1 MYLGKNLRI
10 NVVNSVNV
18 LITPMKTKW
27 HILKII
33 HGYPM
38 LYNAGSEVYSQ
49 SICNELSHHHRVSIF
64 TREENPF
71 HPDFDIREEKETPN
85 RILYRVNMPREKD
98 GYRHPQL
105 DKNFGELLDQ
115 IKPDIA
121 HIGHLNHL
129 STGLVDEL
137 KKHKIPIVFTLHDFW
152 LMCPR
157 GQFLQRNFGE
167 AGELYKV
174 CDGQEDRKCA
184 ATCYSM
190 FFSGRPQD
198 KKTDEAYWTQWIKG
212 RMEETRSVIEK
223 VDHFIAPSRYLME
236 RYVTEFALPKQKAQ
250 YLDYGFPLHYLT
262 TPRRKAPETASAGGL
277 MTFGYIGTH
286 IPAKGIH
293 HLIEAFGRLK
303 GKARLRIWGRPR
315 PQETAG
321 LKLLTR
327 EKVTNGNQVEW
338 MGEYVN
344 QNIAAHVFS
353 NCDGIIVPSIWGE
366 NSPLVIHEAQACKVP
381 VITANYGG
389 MKEYVSHMGNG
400 LLFNHRDPLDLSYQM
415 QWAIDHPEDFL
426 KLGKCGYLY
435 SEDGSIPEIRAHC
448 QQLLSI
454 YQKTI
459 ENHEK

>member
-1 MYLGKNLRI
+1 M
-10 NVVNSVNV
+10 
-18 LITPMKTKW
+18 

-49 SICNELSHHHRVSIF
+49 SICNELSNHNRVSIF

-71 HPDFDIREEKETPN
+71 LPDFEIREERETPN
-85 RILYRVNMPREKD
+85 RILYRTNMPRGKD

-105 DKNFGELLDQ
+105 DAKFGKLLDQ
-115 IKPDIA
+115 IKPGIA

-137 KKHKIPIVFTLHDFW
+137 KKRSIPIVFTLHDFW

-157 GQFLQRNFGE
+157 GQFMQRNFGE
-167 AGELYKV
+167 TGELYKV
-174 CDGQEDRKCA
+174 CDGQENHKCA
-184 ATCYSM
+184 TTCYAM
-190 FFSGRPQD
+190 LFSGRPQD
-198 KKTDEAYWTQWIKG
+198 RKTDEAYWTGWMRG
-212 RMEETRSVIEK
+212 RMEETRSVMEK
-223 VDHFIAPSRYLME
+223 VDHFIAPSHYLMA
-236 RYVTEFALPKQKAQ
+236 RYVKDFALPGEKVQ

-262 TPRRKAPETASAGGL
+262 TPGGKTPQTAGGGGI

-293 HLIEAFGRLK
+293 QLIEAFGKLR

-315 PQETAG
+315 SQETAG
-321 LKLLTR
+321 LKVLVT
-327 EKVTNGNQVEW
+327 EKVTNDNQVEW

-344 QNIAAHVFS
+344 QNIADHVFR
-353 NCDGIIVPSIWGE
+353 NCDGIVVASIWGE
-366 NSPLVIHEAQACKVP
+366 NSPLVIHEAQACNVP

-389 MKEYVSHMGNG
+389 MKEYVRHRKNG
-400 LLFNHRDPLDLSYQM
+400 LLYNHRDPEDLSLQL
-415 QWAIDHPEDFL
+415 QWAIDHSEAFIR
-426 KLGKCGYLY
+426 LGKQGYLY
-435 SEDGSIPEIRAHC
+435 SEDGTIPEIRTHC

-459 ENHEK
+459 ENHGK